1 MSVLSFYV
9 IAVWYDKTSFHY
21 TSTNFLHCLLSQT
34 YFLLI
39 YYILI
44 KRRVGDSVQF
54 DTAIVGRVVKRL
66 RTEKGMTQEILSG
79 FAGVARTHLTM
90 IENGSKQANFE
101 TLWRIA
107 LALDMKPSEL
117 VTIIE
122 NEISRSDSD
131 NGK

>member
-1 MSVLSFYV
+1 M
-9 IAVWYDKTSFHY
+9 IYD
-21 TSTNFLHCLLSQT
+21 
-34 YFLLI
+34 
-39 YYILI
+39 ILI
-44 KRRVGDSVQF
+44 KRKVGDSVQF
-54 DTAIVGRVVKRL
+54 NTVIVGQVVKRL
-66 RTEKGMTQEILSG
+66 RTEKGMTQEVLSG

-117 VTIIE
+117 VAIIE
-122 NEISRSDSD
+122 NETSRSDSD

>member
-1 MSVLSFYV
+1 M
-9 IAVWYDKTSFHY
+9 
-21 TSTNFLHCLLSQT
+21 
-34 YFLLI
+34 
-39 YYILI
+39 
-44 KRRVGDSVQF
+44 QF
-54 DTAIVGRVVKRL
+54 DTVIVGQVVKRL
-66 RTEKGMTQEILSG
+66 RTEKGMTQEVLSG

-117 VTIIE
+117 VAIIE
-122 NEISRSDSD
+122 NETSRSDSD

>member
-1 MSVLSFYV
+1 
-9 IAVWYDKTSFHY
+9 
-21 TSTNFLHCLLSQT
+21 
-34 YFLLI
+34 
-39 YYILI
+39 
-44 KRRVGDSVQF
+44 VQF
-54 DTAIVGRVVKRL
+54 DTVIVGQVVKRL
-66 RTEKGMTQEILSG
+66 RTEKGMTQEVLSG

-117 VTIIE
+117 VAIIE
-122 NEISRSDSD
+122 NETSRSDSD